1 MTFKLITPPAAL
13 AVSLA
18 DAKLAL
24 RVDGNEQD
32 ALITAWTAGI
42 TEHAEHYT
50 GRAFVNQTWRYTA
63 DSFPTAIKL
72 QYAPVASVTSIK
84 YLDVN
89 GVLQTLNP
97 ADYFL
102 DNSTEPGYIVPQVG
116 KAWPATYGRINSV
129 MVDYVAGYGPDDT
142 TVPPSV
148 KLFIQAKLV
157 EQFDSAVRLEK
168 DTVQASFIDRL
179 LDRMKVYS

>member
-24 RVDGNEQD
+24 RVDGDEQD
-32 ALITAWTAGI
+32 ALIEAWTQGI

-50 GRAFVNQTWRYTA
+50 GRAFVHQTWRLTL
-63 DSFPTAIKL
+63 DRFPTAIKL
-72 QYAPVASVTSIK
+72 QYAPIASVSSIK
-84 YLDVN
+84 YLDEA

-97 ADYFL
+97 ADYLL
-102 DNSTEPGYIVPQVG
+102 DDSTEPGYIVPQVG
-116 KAWPATYGRINSV
+116 KAWPATFDRINAV
-129 MVDYVAGYGPDDT
+129 QVDYVAGYGPTDA

-148 KLFIQAKLV
+148 GLYIKAKLC
-157 EQFDSAVRLEK
+157 EQYDPAVRLEK
-168 DTVQASFIDRL
+168 DTVQSSFIDRL
-179 LDRMKVYS
+179 LDRVRVYA